1 MKKSPIESA
10 LALLSLA
17 SRTLQ
22 TPAPKLNESQRLALK
37 YLESKR
43 PEFVSPTEVGHEI
56 GDHLGMDGWGS
67 AFGLPLCNKLV
78 SVGLAVQN
86 DEGYYAAATK

>member
-1 MKKSPIESA
+1 MK
-10 LALLSLA
+10 
-17 SRTLQ
+17 
-22 TPAPKLNESQRLALK
+22 APFTVQVSTLNESHRLALK

-43 PEFVSPTEVGHEI
+43 PEFVSPAEVGREV

-78 SVGLAVQN
+78 SVGQAVQN
-86 DEGYYAAATK
+86 DVGHYAAATK